1 MRLLRVVRKRI
12 RDGWPSGRHFDFSD
26 LNFLAAPI
34 GKIKVGDDVAV
45 RVHLFMLFR
54 IEKVRAPL
62 QEKSVSS
69 SLAQ

>member
-1 MRLLRVVRKRI
+1 MT
-12 RDGWPSGRHFDFSD
+12 DGHQARHFDFSD

-34 GKIKVGDDVAV
+34 GKIKVSDDVAV
-45 RVHLFMLFR
+45 RVRLFMLFR